1 MKKQKLYIKNE
12 KGRYEE
18 YKPESKLDD
27 CDLMFRKRGG
37 RYYPCSRHINT
48 DSLSEGVWVVLSNLS
63 YCSKSISNCDY
74 LKKLFQIHKVSGIEE
89 VTIAQLGG
97 LEKYYDYVA
106 SEWNKYYHQYMLGHE
121 LSPSNSEAIHFI
133 IGKVF
138 EYSKMKNMRKNISE
152 WISTEDDLPCNHDE
166 MVYRNRIGEGM
177 FTENVIVRTED
188 GSIFMTDMR
197 RQEDGSFLWNI
208 SDMYIITHWMKIPK
222 FDLNESYNKI

>member
-1 MKKQKLYIKNE
+1 MKKQKLYIKND

-18 YKPESKLDD
+18 YKLEKKTDD
-27 CDLMFRKRGG
+27 SNLFFRKINGKYMPCG
-37 RYYPCSRHINT
+37 RYDHS
-48 DSLSEGVWVVLSNLS
+48 SMAAEGVWVVLSNLS
-63 YCSKSISNCDY
+63 MCSSQCTSGDY
-74 LKKLFQIHKVSGIEE
+74 LKELFQIHKVSDIED

-97 LEKYYDYVA
+97 LEKYYDYVV
-106 SEWNKYYHQYMLGHE
+106 SEWNKYFQQYMLGHE
-121 LSPSNSEAIHFI
+121 WSPSNSDAIHFI

-152 WISTEDDLPCNHDE
+152 WISAEDDLPCNHDE
-166 MVYRNRIGEGM
+166 MVYRNRMGEGM

-222 FDLNESYNKI
+222 FDLYGTDNKI